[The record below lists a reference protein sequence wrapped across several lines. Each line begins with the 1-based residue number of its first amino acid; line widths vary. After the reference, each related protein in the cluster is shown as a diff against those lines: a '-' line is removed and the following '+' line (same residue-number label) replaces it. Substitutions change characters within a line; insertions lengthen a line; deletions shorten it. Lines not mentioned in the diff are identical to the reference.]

1 MTTRL
6 PLACALLTLGLLGP
20 SACDEGDVGDGDTAG
35 SSSENPAS
43 DPPGSV
49 GGTEDSGEE
58 QTATGVITVTGDSTW
73 SGTLEGRCSWFG
85 EYPLVVSP
93 VAIDLFSEDG
103 TYDFFSSNPVV
114 QTGITVGLGEVDAGA
129 AFTIYTSTTE
139 TTTIERLPSGEVR
152 VQATGTRLGLGS
164 STAEWTATVT
174 GCVVEE

>member
-1 MTTRL
+1 MLPRL
-6 PLACALLTLGLLGP
+6 LLASALLVLGF
-20 SACDEGDVGDGDTAG
+20 SACVTNERDEDTSSSGTDPAAAEVSGTAG
-35 SSSENPAS
+35 ETG
-43 DPPGSV
+43 PG
-49 GGTEDSGEE
+49 DE
-58 QTATGVITVTGDSTW
+58 QRTAVGVITVTGDSTW
-73 SGTLEGRCSWFG
+73 SGSLEGRCSWFG
-85 EYPLVVSP
+85 EDPLVVSP

-103 TYDFFSSNPVV
+103 TYDFFSSNPAL

-129 AFTIYTSTTE
+129 AFAVYASTTE